1 MANIVPQTPFANRYK
16 FIALEKHEREM
27 AVKYGRL
34 ENVTIAFWNNRPKK
48 IGKSQLQVQVHLLN
62 FILMVKG
69 IKNVSLFGTMMFMIS
84 LMVKTQ
90 TNTNKIV
97 M

>member
-34 ENVTIAFWNNRPKK
+34 ENLTIAYWNNRPKDW
-48 IGKSQLQVQVHLLN
+48 
-62 FILMVKG
+62 
-69 IKNVSLFGTMMFMIS
+69 
-84 LMVKTQ
+84 
-90 TNTNKIV
+90 
-97 M
+97 